1 MEPALSH
8 LFSEGF
14 LGIFYVPGWAED
26 AMANGTEK
34 SRILGE
40 LRSYT
45 INKDVQQVV
54 MSAVKKDS

>member
-1 MEPALSH
+1 M
-8 LFSEGF
+8 
-14 LGIFYVPGWAED
+14 PGWAED

>member
-1 MEPALSH
+1 
-8 LFSEGF
+8 
-14 LGIFYVPGWAED
+14 
-26 AMANGTEK
+26 MANGTEK